1 LTLIVWDVVTIISD
15 CIEITKKIPKVSFV
29 KKYIDQIE

>member
-15 CIEITKKIPKVSFV
+15 CIEITKKNAKRFLLLKNI
-29 KKYIDQIE
+29 

>member
-1 LTLIVWDVVTIISD
+1 LTLNVWDVVTIISD
-15 CIEITKKIPKVSFV
+15 CIEITKKNPKGFFF